1 MEDRHTRQPL
11 RKRRG
16 DGAPLAL
23 APSGADDPMAGHQ
36 ARHPVTSHRDAS
48 PLQGAPH
55 LARALRPGSAVR
67 VPRTGTAADRS
78 ASVEPTWPGRPFRT
92 LIRTLKPVG
101 IPWIW
106 PEPTVTTVLSRNPP
120 DVCRDSGMRYQFL
133 HAADLELAAPGGE
146 YVLHPVC
153 VRPVPQGDDN
163 VFPTPQDEQ
172 WRPVPAPGLRPMW
185 VTIPKPGS
193 RPATS
198 RVTGLKTCV
207 VSGARTRSRV

>member
-1 MEDRHTRQPL
+1 
-11 RKRRG
+11 
-16 DGAPLAL
+16 
-23 APSGADDPMAGHQ
+23 MAGHQ

-55 LARALRPGSAVR
+55 LARALRPGIAVR

-120 DVCRDSGMRYQFL
+120 DVCRDSGMRYQ
-133 HAADLELAAPGGE
+133 
-146 YVLHPVC
+146 VS
-153 VRPVPQGDDN
+153 
-163 VFPTPQDEQ
+163 
-172 WRPVPAPGLRPMW
+172 
-185 VTIPKPGS
+185 S
-193 RPATS
+193 RPILSTNCGFWS
-198 RVTGLKTCV
+198 RCTLFRTLTVARGGLE
-207 VSGARTRSRV
+207 S